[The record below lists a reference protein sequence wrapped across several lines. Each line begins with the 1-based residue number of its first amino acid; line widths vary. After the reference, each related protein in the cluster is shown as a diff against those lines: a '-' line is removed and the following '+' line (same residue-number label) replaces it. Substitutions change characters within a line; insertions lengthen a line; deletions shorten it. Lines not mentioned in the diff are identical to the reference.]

1 MSQSKEFGWLAIQ
14 VKPQEK
20 KRAIE
25 NLSNQGFESY
35 FPTIYSLSRQ
45 ISKSQIKEESMF
57 PGYAF
62 VRFSQNIELKRLD
75 STRGVMKIIRFGN
88 EYPLIDHQDITAIKS
103 IEDSSFKNPKQESY
117 KIGEQIITVRGP
129 LKDQKGIIS
138 KEISNQRVEV
148 LYMLLNRAHLI
159 DMKIKKRILK

>member
-1 MSQSKEFGWLAIQ
+1 
-14 VKPQEK
+14 
-20 KRAIE
+20 
-25 NLSNQGFESY
+25 
-35 FPTIYSLSRQ
+35 
-45 ISKSQIKEESMF
+45 MF

-88 EYPLIDHQDITAIKS
+88 EYPLIDHQDITVIKS

-138 KEISNQRVEV
+138 KEISNQRVEI

-159 DMKIKKRILK
+159 DMKIKNISKY